1 VVVRIDLR
9 YEIAQRLFSPNLQTP
24 PAAASSAPAKQGTAA
39 AATTA
44 ATPAATPAQGDGSQ
58 KKKCQTTRLFGGK
71 GGAAFDHGTNRGR
84 IKKITVYANRKSVDG
99 IGITYDATR
108 NMAVR
113 NGTGKDG
120 DSLELADGEYVNKF
134 TVRADDEVQCL
145 TFYTNQGNLLGP
157 CGGKGGF
164 LSKGGEEF
172 TIEAPADMML
182 CGIKGQ
188 AGSRLD
194 AIAFH
199 WGPCQTMA
207 SP

>member
-134 TVRADDEVQCL
+134 TVGPVRW
-145 TFYTNQGNLLGP
+145 QGRFSQQGRRGVYHRSSGRYDVVWYQRPGRKSVGCDRVPLGP
-157 CGGKGGF
+157 V
-164 LSKGGEEF
+164 
-172 TIEAPADMML
+172 PDY
-182 CGIKGQ
+182 GI
-188 AGSRLD
+188 
-194 AIAFH
+194 AIKYI
-199 WGPCQTMA
+199 TV
-207 SP
+207 